1 MKIQALLRECEAYR
15 LTCAAYD
22 EALLNAKQITEAVKG
37 RLNAERESDTARAA
51 ELAAFVN
58 NADQGETSRR
68 MAAVQLQRLR
78 NQTYTVLPE
87 ERLAFDEAI
96 ADAERAMMEARALQQ
111 TLRENFEIVTKEL
124 KQLRQDTLG
133 DQGSELR
140 PRWIDGYIKN
150 FEQLGGAST

>member
-1 MKIQALLRECEAYR
+1 MKIQELLQQCEAYR

-22 EALLNAKQITEAVKG
+22 EALLNTKQITEAVKG
-37 RLNAERESDTARAA
+37 RLNAERESDAARAA

-78 NQTYTVLPE
+78 NQTYTVLHE
-87 ERLAFDEAI
+87 EKLAFDEAI

-124 KQLRQDTLG
+124 KQLRQSTLG
-133 DQGSELR
+133 DQWSELR
-140 PRWIDGYIKN
+140 ARWLDGCLKD
-150 FEQLGGAST
+150 FERLGGTST